1 MSIQLSNFNA
11 TKSLLLIMLSIFV
24 SSSAFSTVTRTRTMG
39 DAAML
44 IEDEANYWLLPSAVI
59 HSDNRIVFELGGQ
72 PELIFYSPANY
83 GFARWA
89 GGTVAFGQDRKN
101 SLGAFWSEAAA
112 AQPFVVFPISLVA
125 ADQKMDLF
133 YGRKT
138 SSGSFGVHLS
148 YGAGLRQLLNER
160 GADSET
166 SLNVTQ
172 VELGSSTRNWD
183 GALGLQLGLFSN
195 SGSSTNAYGLHLLSR
210 WRKTATEKLTLVP
223 WLDFSIDSENKDNS
237 AKSDGRFWSFWTGLG
252 LHYQVE
258 QGDLVV
264 LGFSI
269 MRTSQVSETEASTS
283 KIGQTVLELPF
294 VFGGLETELF
304 TWLKLRFGFQK
315 ALRRIT
321 QSTEFR
327 NNSMDDTHTTAPFA
341 ATAGLGLGYRRLTL
355 DLSWDWN
362 FLQRGPY
369 FLSGKTGDMFNLA
382 SMCYRF

>member
-11 TKSLLLIMLSIFV
+11 IKSLLLIMLSIFV

-39 DAAML
+39 DASML
-44 IEDEANYWLLPSAVI
+44 VEDDSNCWLFPSAVVD
-59 HSDNRIVFELGGQ
+59 SDNRIVFELGGQ

-138 SSGSFGVHLS
+138 SSGSWALHLS
-148 YGAGLRQLLNER
+148 HEAGLRQSLRQR

-258 QGDLVV
+258 KGDLVV

-315 ALRRIT
+315 ALRRMT

-327 NNSMDDTHTTAPFA
+327 NDSIGDTRTTAPYA
-341 ATAGLGLGYRRLTL
+341 ATAGLGLGHKRLTL

-362 FLQRGPY
+362 FLRRGPY
-369 FLSGKTGDMFNLA
+369 FLSGEQGNMFNLA